1 MKQSFPEFLRVR
13 QVLDTPTLTDIP
25 AAVTAELDSL
35 HLPLAGQRIA
45 VTAGSRG
52 IANIAQIT
60 RCIVDYEKSHGGT
73 PFIVPAMGSHG
84 GGTAGGAAPLR
95 HQ

>member
-35 HLPLAGQRIA
+35 HLPLAG
-45 VTAGSRG
+45 
-52 IANIAQIT
+52 
-60 RCIVDYEKSHGGT
+60 
-73 PFIVPAMGSHG
+73 
-84 GGTAGGAAPLR
+84 
-95 HQ
+95 